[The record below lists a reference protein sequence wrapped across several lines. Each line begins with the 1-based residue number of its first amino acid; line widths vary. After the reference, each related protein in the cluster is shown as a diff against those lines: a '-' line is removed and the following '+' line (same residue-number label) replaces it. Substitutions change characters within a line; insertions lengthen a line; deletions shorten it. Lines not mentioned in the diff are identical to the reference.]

1 MDNTDTPSTGSGG
14 EETSPASHTSPASP
28 ATDYSFQAP
37 FKAAVSRRRF
47 LRVGGTA
54 AGVALAAGAGTQLG
68 GITGIAGTARAAA
81 ATRPHHL
88 TGTIRDLKR
97 VVILMQE
104 NRSFDH
110 YFGSL
115 QGVRGFA
122 DKQALKYP
130 NGTTIFQQPDAA
142 RTDLGYLL
150 PFHMDS
156 TKVNAQNAR
165 DLDHSWVG
173 DHSARN
179 NGVWNNYVPAKTEQT
194 MGYFTRGDIPFQ
206 YAVADAFTI
215 CDGYHQAILAPTSPN
230 RMYFWTGTSSG
241 FITNPDDYVSDFPAG
256 AVTTYP
262 ELLQKAGVSW
272 QVYTNHEVGDGG
284 GNDAW
289 VGDFGDNPL
298 WFYQQYEDSEN
309 ATTAAGQ
316 ELAIRGAVQPWQPNA
331 GTPLGPNHVNHVL
344 AQFIADATAGTLPQV
359 SWIVAPDNY
368 SEHPAAS
375 PSYGAHYV
383 RTVLEA
389 LMGNQELWN
398 STALFITYD
407 EHDGYFDHVLPPAP
421 ETTVTDEFIDGL
433 PIGFGNR
440 VPMIIASPWT
450 RGGYVDSN
458 TYNHTS
464 MLQFLETWT
473 GVRAANITDW
483 RRSISGDLT
492 AAFDFA
498 HPDFSIPDLPDT
510 VPLITQSDQ
519 EKSFPPVTTPPEGD
533 QTFPVQESGSRPHR
547 PSIHQPHADA
557 VVDRRSGLVTATLS
571 VRGKVG
577 VSLAVYPDNFLP
589 FTATP
594 FTVVQGRHETYTWDT
609 TTTAGKYAFSV
620 YGPDGFLTS
629 FAGAVVPAGQNAGP
643 VPAVA
648 VTPARQHRPV
658 VSLELANEGQ
668 QEVVFTLTP
677 NDFAGH
683 AQTVRVRA
691 GHPKI
696 VNWPGDADGYYDV
709 TVTADTGD
717 GFTRRYAG
725 RIA

>member
-1 MDNTDTPSTGSGG
+1 VDVINIDNADNPSAGDGG
-14 EETSPASHTSPASP
+14 EETSPAAA
-28 ATDYSFQAP
+28 ATDYGSQAP

-47 LRVGGTA
+47 IRLGGTA
-54 AGVALAAGAGTQLG
+54 AGVAIAAGAGTQIG
-68 GITGIAGTARAAA
+68 GIARATRAAA
-81 ATRPHHL
+81 ATKPGHL
-88 TGTIRDLKR
+88 TGTIRDLKH

-122 DKQALKYP
+122 DKQALTYQ
-130 NGTTIFQQPDAA
+130 NGTTIFQQPDTT

-179 NGVWNNYVPAKTEQT
+179 NGLWNNYVPAKTEQT
-194 MGYFTRGDIPFQ
+194 MGYFTRADLPFQ

-230 RMYFWTGTSSG
+230 RMYFWTGTSGG
-241 FITNPDDYVSDFPAG
+241 FITNPDDYI
-256 AVTTYP
+256 AVFSGSNSITTYP
-262 ELLQKAGVSW
+262 ELLQKAGISW

-284 GNDAW
+284 GVDAW

-309 ATTAAGQ
+309 ATTPAGQ

-344 AQFIADATAGTLPQV
+344 AQFLADATAGTLPQV

-383 RTVLEA
+383 RAVLEA
-389 LMGNQELWN
+389 LMGNQDLWE

-421 ETTVTDEFIDGL
+421 DPSVTDEFIDGL

-450 RGGYVDSN
+450 RGGFVDSN

-473 GVRAANITDW
+473 GVQAANITDW

-498 HPDFSIPDLPDT
+498 RPDFSIPDLPDT
-510 VPLITQSDQ
+510 VPLIMQSDQ
-519 EKSFPPVTTPPEGD
+519 EKDFPPVTAPPEGG
-533 QTFPVQESGSRPHR
+533 QTAPVQESGSRPHR
-547 PSIHQPHADA
+547 PSMSQPQADA
-557 VVDRRSGLVTATLS
+557 VVHRGSGQVTATLS

-577 VSLAVYPDNFLP
+577 VSLAVYPDNFMP

-594 FTVVQGRHETYTWDT
+594 FTVLQGSKKTYTWDT
-609 TTTAGKYAFSV
+609 TQTAAKYAFSV
-620 YGPDGFLTS
+620 HGPDGFLTS

-643 VPAVA
+643 VPAVTA
-648 VTPARQHRPV
+648 TLVRQPKGV
-658 VSLELANEGQ
+658 VRLALANDGQ
-668 QEVVFTLTP
+668 KAVVFTLTP
-677 NDFAGH
+677 NEFAGLP
-683 AQTVRVRA
+683 QTVRVN
-691 GHPKI
+691 GNPKT
-696 VNWPGDADGYYDV
+696 VNWPTDTDGYYDV
-709 TVTADTGD
+709 TITADSGD

>member
-1 MDNTDTPSTGSGG
+1 MDNADDGR
-14 EETSPASHTSPASP
+14 EAASP
-28 ATDYSFQAP
+28 ATDYRSLTP
-37 FKAAVSRRRF
+37 FRAAVTRRRF
-47 LRVGGTA
+47 FQLGGAA
-54 AGVALAAGAGTQLG
+54 AGVAIAAGAGTQLG
-68 GITGIAGTARAAA
+68 GTTSAAA
-81 ATRPHHL
+81 AAKPGHR
-88 TGTIRDLKR
+88 TGTIADLKH

-115 QGVRGFA
+115 RGVRGFA
-122 DKQALKYP
+122 DKQALRYP
-130 NGTTIFQQPDAA
+130 NGTTVFEQPDTA

-156 TKVNAQNAR
+156 SKVNAQNAG
-165 DLDHSWVG
+165 DLDHSWDG

-179 NGVWNNYVPAKTEQT
+179 NGLWNNWVPAKTEQT
-194 MGYFTRGDIPFQ
+194 MGYFTRADIPFQ
-206 YAVADAFTI
+206 YALADAFTI
-215 CDGYHQAILAPTSPN
+215 CDGYHQAILGPTSPN
-230 RMYFWTGTSSG
+230 RMYFWTGTSG
-241 FITNPDDYVSDFPAG
+241 GWITNPDDYVADFPAG
-256 AVTTYP
+256 AITTYP
-262 ELLQKAGVSW
+262 ELLQRAGLTW

-284 GNDAW
+284 GVDGW
-289 VGDFGDNPL
+289 VGDYGDNPL
-298 WFYQQYEDSEN
+298 WFYQQYENSEN
-309 ATTAAGQ
+309 ATTTAGQ
-316 ELAIRGAVQPWQPNA
+316 ELAKRGAVQPWLPNA
-331 GTPLGPNHVNHVL
+331 GVPLGPNHVNHVL
-344 AQFIADATAGTLPQV
+344 AQFVADATAGTLPQV
-359 SWIVAPDNY
+359 SWIVAPYEY

-389 LMGNQELWN
+389 LMGNRDLWN
-398 STALFITYD
+398 TTALFVTYD

-421 ETTVTDEFIDGL
+421 ETSVTDEFIDGL
-433 PIGFGNR
+433 PIGFGSR

-473 GVRAANITDW
+473 GVRARNITGW
-483 RRSISGDLT
+483 RRSVAGDLT

-519 EKSFPPVTTPPEGD
+519 EENFPPVATPPEGE
-533 QTFPVQESGSRPHR
+533 QTFPVQEAGARPHR
-547 PSIHQPHADA
+547 PSIHQPFADA
-557 VVDRRSGLVTATLS
+557 VVNRASGRVTATMS

-577 VSLAVYPDNFLP
+577 VSLAVYPEDYLAL
-589 FTATP
+589 TATP
-594 FTVVQGRHETYTWDT
+594 FTVVEGSDQTYTWDT
-609 TTTAGKYAFSV
+609 SQTAGKYAFSV

-629 FAGAVVPAGQNAGP
+629 FAGAVVPAGHNAGP

-648 VTPARQHRPV
+648 ATLVSRPRSV
-658 VSLELANEGQ
+658 VRLALANDGHE
-668 QEVVFTLTP
+668 EVVFTLTP
-677 NDFAGH
+677 NDYAGQP
-683 AQTVRVRA
+683 QTVRVA
-691 GHPKI
+691 VGHPKT
-696 VNWPGDADGYYDV
+696 VNWPTDGDGYYDV
-709 TVTADTGD
+709 TVTAAPGD

>member
-1 MDNTDTPSTGSGG
+1 MDNADAPTAGSGG
-14 EETSPASHTSPASP
+14 GEAIPPA
-28 ATDYSFQAP
+28 ATDYSFQTP

-47 LRVGGTA
+47 LQVGSTA
-54 AGVALAAGAGTQLG
+54 AGVALAAGAGSQLG
-68 GITGIAGTARAAA
+68 GIAGTTRAAA

-88 TGTIRDLKR
+88 TRTIRDLKH

-122 DKQALKYP
+122 DRQSLRYQ
-130 NGTTIFQQPDAA
+130 NGTSIFQQPDAA

-156 TKVNAQNAR
+156 KKVNAQNAR

-194 MGYFTRGDIPFQ
+194 MGYFTRSDIPFQ

-230 RMYFWTGTSSG
+230 RMYFWTGTSGG

-256 AVTTYP
+256 AIITYP
-262 ELLQKAGVSW
+262 ELLQKAGITW

-383 RTVLEA
+383 RAALEA

-421 ETTVTDEFIDGL
+421 ETSVTDEFIDGL
-433 PIGFGNR
+433 PIGFGSR

-483 RRSISGDLT
+483 RRSVSGDLT

-510 VPLITQSDQ
+510 VPLIMQSDQ
-519 EKSFPPVTTPPEGD
+519 EMSFPPVTTPPEGD
-533 QTFPVQESGSRPHR
+533 QTFPVQEAGRRPHR
-547 PSIHQPHADA
+547 PSMHQPHADA
-557 VVDRRSGLVTATLS
+557 VVHRRSGQVTATLS

-577 VSLAVYPDNFLP
+577 VSLAVYPDAFLP

-594 FTVVQGRHETYTWDT
+594 FTVVQGRHETYNWDT

-629 FAGAVVPAGQNAGP
+629 FAGTVVPAGHNAGP

-648 VTPARQHRPV
+648 ATLARHHRPA

-668 QEVVFTLTP
+668 EEVVFTLTP
-677 NDFAGH
+677 NDFAGR
-683 AQTVRVRA
+683 AQTARVRN

-696 VNWPGDADGYYDV
+696 VNWPTDADGYYDV

>member
-1 MDNTDTPSTGSGG
+1 MDNADTPTAGSGG
-14 EETSPASHTSPASP
+14 GEAIPPA
-28 ATDYSFQAP
+28 ATDYSFQTP

-47 LRVGGTA
+47 LQVGGTA
-54 AGVALAAGAGTQLG
+54 AGVALAAGAGSQLG
-68 GITGIAGTARAAA
+68 GIAGTTRAAA

-88 TGTIRDLKR
+88 TRTIRDLKH

-122 DKQALKYP
+122 DRQSLRYQ
-130 NGTTIFQQPDAA
+130 NGTSIFQQPDAA

-179 NGVWNNYVPAKTEQT
+179 NGLWNNYVPAKTEQT
-194 MGYFTRGDIPFQ
+194 MGYFTRADLPFQ

-230 RMYFWTGTSSG
+230 RMYFWTGTSGG
-241 FITNPDDYVSDFPAG
+241 FITNPDDYI
-256 AVTTYP
+256 AVFSGSNSITTYP
-262 ELLQKAGVSW
+262 ELLQKAGISW

-284 GNDAW
+284 GVNAW

-309 ATTAAGQ
+309 ATTPAGQ

-344 AQFIADATAGTLPQV
+344 AQFLADATAGTLPQV

-383 RTVLEA
+383 RAVLEA
-389 LMGNQELWN
+389 LMGNQDLWE

-421 ETTVTDEFIDGL
+421 DPSVTDEFIDGL

-450 RGGYVDSN
+450 RGGFVDSN

-473 GVRAANITDW
+473 GVQAANITDW

-498 HPDFSIPDLPDT
+498 RPDFSIPDLPDT
-510 VPLITQSDQ
+510 VPLIMQSDQ
-519 EKSFPPVTTPPEGD
+519 EKSFPPVTTPPEGG
-533 QTFPVQESGSRPHR
+533 QTAPVQESGFRPHR
-547 PSIHQPHADA
+547 PSMSQPQADA
-557 VVDRRSGLVTATLS
+557 VVHRGSGQVTATLS

-577 VSLAVYPDNFLP
+577 VSLAVYPDNFMP

-594 FTVVQGRHETYTWDT
+594 FTVLQGSKKTYTWDT
-609 TTTAGKYAFSV
+609 TQTAGKYAFSV
-620 YGPDGFLTS
+620 HGPDGFLTS

-643 VPAVA
+643 VPAVTA
-648 VTPARQHRPV
+648 TLVRQPKGV
-658 VSLELANEGQ
+658 VRLALANDGQ
-668 QEVVFTLTP
+668 KAVVFTLTP
-677 NDFAGH
+677 NEFAGH
-683 AQTVRVRA
+683 AQTVQA
-691 GHPKI
+691 EK
-696 VNWPGDADGYYDV
+696 
-709 TVTADTGD
+709 
-717 GFTRRYAG
+717 G
-725 RIA
+725 RLDRKSVV

>member
-1 MDNTDTPSTGSGG
+1 MDNADSPSAGDGRD
-14 EETSPASHTSPASP
+14 ETSPAGP
-28 ATDYSFQAP
+28 ATDYGSRAP

-47 LRVGGTA
+47 IRLGGTA
-54 AGVALAAGAGTQLG
+54 AGVAIAAGAGTQIG
-68 GITGIAGTARAAA
+68 GIARATRAAA
-81 ATRPHHL
+81 ATKPGHL
-88 TGTIRDLKR
+88 TGTIRDLKH

-115 QGVRGFA
+115 RGVRGFA
-122 DKQALKYP
+122 DKQALTYQ
-130 NGTTIFQQPDAA
+130 NGTTIFQQPDPA
-142 RTDLGYLL
+142 RTDLGFLL

-179 NGVWNNYVPAKTEQT
+179 NGQWNNYVAAKTEQT
-194 MGYFTRGDIPFQ
+194 MGYFTRADLPFQ

-230 RMYFWTGTSSG
+230 RMYFWTGTSGG
-241 FITNPDDYVSDFPAG
+241 FITNPDDYI
-256 AVTTYP
+256 AVFSGSNSITTYP
-262 ELLQKAGVSW
+262 ELLQKAGISW

-284 GNDAW
+284 GINAW

-316 ELAIRGAVQPWQPNA
+316 GLAIRGAVQPWQPSA

-344 AQFIADATAGTLPQV
+344 AQFLADAGAGTLPQV

-383 RTVLEA
+383 RAVLEA
-389 LMGNQELWN
+389 LMGNQDLWE

-407 EHDGYFDHVLPPAP
+407 EHDGYFDHALPPAP
-421 ETTVTDEFIDGL
+421 DPSVTDEFIDGL

-450 RGGYVDSN
+450 RGGFVDSN

-473 GVRAANITDW
+473 GVQAATITDW

-498 HPDFSIPDLPDT
+498 RPDFSIPDLPDT
-510 VPLITQSDQ
+510 VPLIMQSDQ
-519 EKSFPPVTTPPEGD
+519 EKNFPPVTTPPEGG
-533 QTFPVQESGSRPHR
+533 QTAPVQESGSRPHR
-547 PSIHQPHADA
+547 PSLSQPQADA
-557 VVDRRSGLVTATLS
+557 VVHRGSGQVTATLS

-577 VSLAVYPDNFLP
+577 VSLAVYPDNFMP

-594 FTVVQGRHETYTWDT
+594 FTVLQGSKQTYTWDT
-609 TTTAGKYAFSV
+609 TKTAGKYAFSV
-620 YGPDGFLTS
+620 HGPDGFLTS

-643 VPAVA
+643 VPSVAATLVRRPAAV
-648 VTPARQHRPV
+648 VRLT
-658 VSLELANEGQ
+658 LANDGQ
-668 QEVVFTLTP
+668 KDVVFTLTP
-677 NDFAGH
+677 NEFAGH
-683 AQTVRVRA
+683 SQTVRVD
-691 GHPKI
+691 GHPKT
-696 VNWPGDADGYYDV
+696 VNWPTDADGYYDV
-709 TVTADTGD
+709 TITADSGD

>member
-1 MDNTDTPSTGSGG
+1 MDNAGNRGDAP
-14 EETSPASHTSPASP
+14 SPAGP
-28 ATDYSFQAP
+28 ATDYRSPVP
-37 FKAAVSRRRF
+37 FRAAVTRRRF
-47 LRVGGTA
+47 LSLGGTA
-54 AGVALAAGAGTQLG
+54 AGVAITAGAGGQLG
-68 GITGIAGTARAAA
+68 GIARAPRAAA
-81 ATRPHHL
+81 ATKPGHL

-122 DKQALKYP
+122 DQQALRYQ
-130 NGTTIFQQPDAA
+130 NGTTIFQQPDAK
-142 RTDLGYLL
+142 RTDTGLLL

-156 TKVNAQNAR
+156 TKVNAQNAG
-165 DLDHSWVG
+165 DLDHSWTG

-179 NGVWNNYVPAKTEQT
+179 NGLWNNYVPAKSEQT
-194 MGYFTRGDIPFQ
+194 MGYFTRADIPFQ
-206 YAVADAFTI
+206 YALADAFTI

-241 FITNPDDYVSDFPAG
+241 FITNPDDYVSDFASG
-256 AVTTYP
+256 VVTTYP
-262 ELLQKAGVSW
+262 ELLQKAGISW

-284 GNDAW
+284 GIDAW

-344 AQFIADATAGTLPQV
+344 AQFVADATAGTLPQV

-407 EHDGYFDHVLPPAP
+407 EHDGYFDHGLPPAP
-421 ETTVTDEFIDGL
+421 DPSVTDEFIDGL

-440 VPMIIASPWT
+440 VPMIVASPWT

-483 RRSISGDLT
+483 RRSVSGDLT

-510 VPLITQSDQ
+510 VPLITQSDE
-519 EKSFPPVTTPPEGD
+519 EKSFPRVTTPPEGQ
-533 QTFPVQESGSRPHR
+533 QTFPVQEPGSRPHR
-547 PSIHQPHADA
+547 PSMHEPRADA
-557 VVDRRSGLVTATLS
+557 VVDRRTGLVTARLS
-571 VRGKVG
+571 VRGRVG
-577 VSLAVYPDNFLP
+577 VSLAVYPDDFLP

-594 FTVVQGRHETYTWDT
+594 FTVTRGKDQTYTWDT

-643 VPAVA
+643 VPTVVA
-648 VTPARQHRPV
+648 TPIPGFKPV
-658 VSLELANEGQ
+658 VALALANEGQ
-668 QEVVFTLTP
+668 EEVVFTLTP
-677 NDFAGH
+677 NEFAGH
-683 AQTVRVRA
+683 AQTVQAEKGRLR
-691 GHPKI
+691 I
-696 VNWPGDADGYYDV
+696 VNWPADADGYYDL
-709 TVTADTGD
+709 TVTANSGD